1 MYEYMIGVGA
11 MKAGTTLM
19 YRQLLEHPQIRRG
32 VRKSVDYFNITQAPS
47 KAQYDALFAP
57 GEGPKMDISPFYMYY
72 APSIERM
79 AATLDPKRTAVV
91 VLLRDP
97 VERAFSHYRMRKSQ
111 NMEDQPFE
119 ATFELEASRTAR
131 SYHDLQLFSYFT
143 RGLYAQQLDRL
154 YALFPKENIRIY
166 LFEEF
171 IGHQQQWL
179 DDLCGFLGIQR
190 VLVQDMH
197 ENKTVVN
204 VKSRA
209 LARLVE
215 KIARLVPKSM
225 KRRWMGKLRRKVTAA
240 NERKDVKETIDPAF
254 ARRLTEYYR
263 EEVLRLRDEYGGD
276 SSIWRRVASRSPG

>member
-72 APSIERM
+72 APSIERI

-179 DDLCGFLGIQR
+179 DDLCGFLGIRR
-190 VLVQDMH
+190 VPVQDMH

-263 EEVLRLRDEYGGD
+263 EEVLRLRDEYGVD
-276 SSIWRRVASRSPG
+276 ISKWKHFANL